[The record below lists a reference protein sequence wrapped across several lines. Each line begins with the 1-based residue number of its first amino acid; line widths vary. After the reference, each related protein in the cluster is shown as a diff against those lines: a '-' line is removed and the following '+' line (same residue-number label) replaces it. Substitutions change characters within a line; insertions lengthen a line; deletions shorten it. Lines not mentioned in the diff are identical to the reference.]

1 VTERTEAKEI
11 LMKNLAIATAAIAL
25 LATPAV
31 AQYAGGY
38 VQGPAYYGSTYGQ
51 PYGQPYGYAAPYASG
66 PMFISPGYSR
76 ELDIATEPDPN
87 VRLELRRDQTLN
99 LDLRP

>member
-1 VTERTEAKEI
+1 MRK
-11 LMKNLAIATAAIAL
+11 LAIATAALAL
-25 LATPAV
+25 LGTPAV
-31 AQYAGGY
+31 AQYSGGY

-51 PYGQPYGYAAPYASG
+51 PYGYTTGQPYAYTTPYGYATPSG

-76 ELDIATEPDPN
+76 DLDIATEPDPN

-99 LDLRP
+99 LDQRP

>member
-1 VTERTEAKEI
+1 
-11 LMKNLAIATAAIAL
+11 MKKLAIATAAIAL

-38 VQGPAYYGSTYGQ
+38 VQGPAHYGSRYGQ
-51 PYGQPYGYAAPYASG
+51 PIGYAAPYGYALPYG
-66 PMFISPGYSR
+66 PMFIAPGYSR